1 MALEA
6 QRSNTDLN
14 EINEIYEIY
23 DGFDAAAALSE
34 LATVVDDL
42 VYDGCWEELQGAHN
56 LLRQL
61 RVARRYPDA
70 PKRDVWLKRA
80 AEQFNRLKYEDF
92 RAVIIQLA
100 RFFADTDSSVRR
112 LGDYLLNRKTSAE
125 ARRRGDIAAARYFGS
140 AAEYQLRCLT
150 DAIEDNR

>member
-6 QRSNTDLN
+6 QPSNTDLN
-14 EINEIYEIY
+14 EINEIY
-23 DGFDAAAALSE
+23 DGFDAAAALLQ

-61 RVARRYPDA
+61 RVARRYSDA
-70 PKRDVWLKRA
+70 SAKREVCLTRA

>member
-6 QRSNTDLN
+6 QPSNTDLN
-14 EINEIYEIY
+14 EINEIY
-23 DGFDAAAALSE
+23 DGFDAAAALLQ

-61 RVARRYPDA
+61 RVARRYSDA
-70 PKRDVWLKRA
+70 SAKRDVWLKRA

-112 LGDYLLNRKTSAE
+112 LGDYLLNRKTSGE